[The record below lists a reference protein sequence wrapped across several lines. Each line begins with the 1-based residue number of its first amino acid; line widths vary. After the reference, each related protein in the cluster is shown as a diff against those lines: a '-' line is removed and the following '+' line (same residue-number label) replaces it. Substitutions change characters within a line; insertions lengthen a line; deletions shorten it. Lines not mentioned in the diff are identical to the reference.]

1 MTTSQQFQLPC
12 KLRSF
17 FLLPVQ
23 LGSQSQSFFRRYG
36 SNLPTS
42 LTYIVQRLKAFHLGD
57 LLRIWVRPVWKL
69 SLPRIFKGR
78 RECTWHHIN
87 RSALRKPHP
96 YLVTITFQGIR
107 LLTKK
112 RELFQGLPPTSPS
125 LFALP
130 LCPRRNIS
138 QDWVGNIN
146 PIPFRFR
153 RLRHAKEVSVSC
165 LICKDTLICYWVT
178 SWLRTAWP
186 MFNCCSHGTLLHISL
201 QGSHLNTCYYH
212 HDLHKWQLHPVS
224 RPQLQCLPFR
234 PPTWYYIRASVDL

>member
-1 MTTSQQFQLPC
+1 MSQQSQLPL
-12 KLRSF
+12 KLSNF

-42 LTYIVQRLKAFHLGD
+42 LTYIVQRLKAFNLGD

-69 SLPRIFKGR
+69 SRPRIFKGR
-78 RECTWHHIN
+78 RECTWHHKN
-87 RSALRKPHP
+87 RSALRKPNP

-107 LLTKK
+107 FLTKK

-130 LCPRRNIS
+130 LCSRKNIS

-153 RLRHAKEVSVSC
+153 RLQYTCVSFINV
-165 LICKDTLICYWVT
+165 
-178 SWLRTAWP
+178 
-186 MFNCCSHGTLLHISL
+186 
-201 QGSHLNTCYYH
+201 NTN
-212 HDLHKWQLHPVS
+212 
-224 RPQLQCLPFR
+224 
-234 PPTWYYIRASVDL
+234 